1 MTGLVRKATLLSV
14 CGLLVAGAAIASVP
28 SPNNSTITNIV
39 RLVGAN
45 AAGTIVDPV
54 GTYTVVIRDLANNPV
69 QNSSVV
75 IDFSLCGTFD
85 TNMGTIQ
92 NHPGVTLDCPTKT
105 VRGLTDATGT
115 FSFRIRGGAHNTGNL
130 AGNSTPC
137 GRVFA
142 DGVIMKATATIPGVG
157 SATNIGTNGIIVS
170 TYNEDG
176 AFNFSGVTPLDLSA
190 FAGDF
195 FSPNYY
201 TRSDFNGDGIK
212 SPLDLSNMAGVFF
225 TMFSSTSV
233 TGSAAYCP

>member
-14 CGLLVAGAAIASVP
+14 CGLLVAGAALAAVP
-28 SPNNSTITNIV
+28 SPTNSTIPNIIH
-39 RLVGAN
+39 LVGAN
-45 AAGTIVDPV
+45 GAGTVVDPV
-54 GTYTVVIRDLANNPV
+54 GTYTVIIKDLANNPV

-75 IDFSLCGTFD
+75 VDFSLCGTFD
-85 TNMGTIQ
+85 TNMGTVQ

-115 FSFRIRGGAHNTGNL
+115 FSFRVRGAAHNTGNL
-130 AGNSTPC
+130 AGNNTPC

-142 DGVIMKATATIPGVG
+142 DGVIMKATAGIGG
-157 SATNIGTNGIIVS
+157 ATNLGTNGIIVS
-170 TYNEDG
+170 TYNENG
-176 AFNFSGVTPLDLSA
+176 AADNSGFTALDLSA

-195 FSPNYY
+195 FSANYY

-225 TMFSSTSV
+225 SMTTASA
-233 TGSAAYCP
+233 TGSAAFCP